1 MGLSTITINRGQG
14 GLNQPLPGKDHISG
28 ILLMEESLGLLDGAT
43 GLLSS
48 TNVQALVIY
57 NLEDAEALGITAGSA
72 NGGVLWKHIRD
83 FFLMA
88 PGAELWV
95 GECTTTNAKTV
106 TTTDWEDILTA
117 AVEEF
122 QNLAGGSL
130 RQLGI
135 VHHTGASMTTVIEAA
150 TLAALQLKLT
160 AIQNNDKPLISV
172 IGTIYSAGTAVSG
185 APDLTASDYERIVA
199 VSGSTTE
206 TKPSATGTVNFA
218 GPIGLILGLIAAAS
232 VHESIAWPA
241 AFDGITGAGYL
252 TPSHSSSEVG
262 ALIDKGYLD
271 LVQYTDL
278 GGLYVAKSNTA
289 AASDSDYNRIEKVRT
304 MDKAVR
310 NVRAKLLPQ
319 LNSPL
324 YVNTDGTLRPS
335 TVAYFQNLGSQA
347 LEAMNTDGE
356 ISAFAVS
363 IDPTQNVLSTNKLII
378 TLKIIPVGSSEEIVA
393 NIGYTLNIA

>member
-1 MGLSTITINRGQG
+1 MGLSKITINRGQG
-14 GLNQPLPGKDHISG
+14 GLNQPLPGRDHVSG
-28 ILLMEESLGLLDGAT
+28 ILLMEESLGLLAGAS

-48 TNVQALVIY
+48 DNVQALPIY
-57 NLEDAEALGITAGSA
+57 NVEDAEALGITSGSA
-72 NGGVLWKHIRD
+72 NGGVLWQHIRD

-95 GECTTTNAKTV
+95 GECTTTDAKTV
-106 TTTDWEDILTA
+106 TTASWEDILTA
-117 AVEEF
+117 AVEEL
-122 QNLAGGSL
+122 QDLSGGAL
-130 RQLGI
+130 RQMAV
-135 VHHTGASMTTVIEAA
+135 VHDTANMTDVIEA
-150 TLAALQLKLT
+150 TVLAALQLKLT
-160 AIQNNDKPLISV
+160 AIQDNDKPLISV
-172 IGTIYSAGTAVSG
+172 IGTIYSNGTAISG
-185 APDLTASDYERIVA
+185 APDLTSSDYERIVA

-206 TKPSATGTVNFA
+206 AKPTTTGTVNFA

-232 VHESIAWPA
+232 VHESIAWPSK
-241 AFDGITGAGYL
+241 FDGVSGAGYL
-252 TPSHSSSEVG
+252 TPSHSSSQVD

-271 LVQYTDL
+271 FVQYTDL

-310 NVRAKLLPQ
+310 NIRAKLLPQ

-324 YVNTDGTLRPS
+324 YVQTDGTLEPS
-335 TVAYFQNLGSQA
+335 TVAYFQNLASQA
-347 LEAMNTDGE
+347 LEAMDADGE

-378 TLKIIPVGSSEEIVA
+378 SIKIIPVGSSEEIVS
-393 NIGYTLNIA
+393 NVGYTLKIA